1 MITLQSKSEE
11 REVYEAQSKS
21 TKIASGLR
29 KKKGKRDSERGR
41 RGERREREEGV
52 DSVNKGYQQVLGN
65 SKNNFNDV
73 GR

>member
-29 KKKGKRDSERGR
+29 KKKGNRERGR
-41 RGERREREEGV
+41 RGEKREREEEV
-52 DSVNKGYQQVLGN
+52 DSVKGGYQQVLGN